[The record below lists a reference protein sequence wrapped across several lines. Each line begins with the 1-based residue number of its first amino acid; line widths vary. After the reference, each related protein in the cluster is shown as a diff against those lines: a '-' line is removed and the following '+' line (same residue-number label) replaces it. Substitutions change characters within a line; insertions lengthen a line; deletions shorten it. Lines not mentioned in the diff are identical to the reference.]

1 MCAFFPPG
9 LFDEDKII
17 FLRGRVLGLLT
28 ESKRRVLMRT
38 KFSFGFIRGPYVH
51 TILLKVTL
59 FLSFIS
65 TARADDV
72 AAEVKGLMK
81 ATLENTDLK
90 NEPYDD
96 AKTIGRFPQDT
107 LVEILDNRLT
117 EFDKV
122 AIDGIEGYL
131 EKGYSIK
138 WENLEPLYHT
148 STNTELKSSPQLSS
162 KTLKSLP
169 KFSDVE
175 VLDGFKH
182 VFRKVKISKTD
193 ASNVVYRKFNFKN
206 TGFIPSHKL
215 STIDGEL
222 RVHSTT
228 ELLSQPDLASRSVGL
243 LSTSNTIEYV
253 DNFLHFNRKI
263 KSGDKIEI
271 QPQVVDANSTLYRKV
286 KVDETIGY
294 LDHNSINFEWSFT
307 PKRAVFSEE
316 VQLKKAPHVD
326 AKVLKKV
333 TVTDKFRG
341 LNHPR
346 ESYTKVKIGE
356 SVGYVKSKNIQWK
369 TLINK
374 ETSKSTNDTTD
385 EKSFR
390 PFNFEELLST
400 TFAPCVLG
408 TAPLW
413 GPAILPAIF
422 SGGRLDHGPIY
433 STVGLCSA
441 STIGTT
447 IAVAGLDER
456 NAQAID
462 FIALNRETLRIE
474 LVRRNGEFLSSFF
487 EIVDIHA
494 ARREELTTL
503 FAAHQSFLFSD
514 SNARSILRRMIA
526 IANSKPALVKSES

>member
-1 MCAFFPPG
+1 
-9 LFDEDKII
+9 
-17 FLRGRVLGLLT
+17 
-28 ESKRRVLMRT
+28 MRT
-38 KFSFGFIRGPYVH
+38 KSALLIINRPFIH
-51 TILLKVTL
+51 AILLKVI
-59 FLSFIS
+59 FFISFIS
-65 TARADDV
+65 TARADDG
-72 AAEVKGLMK
+72 APEVKGLVK
-81 ATLENTDLK
+81 ATIEDTHLK

-96 AKTIGRFPQDT
+96 AKTIGRFPKDT
-107 LVEILDNRLT
+107 MVEILDDRLI

-122 AIDGIEGYL
+122 EIDGIEGYL

-138 WENLEPLYHT
+138 WEMLETLYET
-148 STNTELKSSPQLSS
+148 DTRTELKSAPQLSS

-169 KFSDVE
+169 KFSKVE

-182 VFRKVKISKTD
+182 VFRKVKISKADT
-193 ASNVVYRKFNFKN
+193 SNLVNRKFNLKN
-206 TGFIPSHKL
+206 TGFIPSHEL

-222 RVHSTT
+222 RVRSTT
-228 ELLSQPDLASRSVGL
+228 DLLREPDFASRSERL
-243 LSTSNTIEYV
+243 LSRSNAIEYV
-253 DNFLHFNRKI
+253 DNFLYFNRKI

-286 KVDETIGY
+286 KVDETVGY
-294 LDHNSINFEWSFT
+294 IDHNSINFSRIFT
-307 PKRAVFSEE
+307 PKRAVFFEE
-316 VQLKKAPHVD
+316 VQLKKAAHVD

-333 TVTDKFRG
+333 TVTDKFMYLDR
-341 LNHPR
+341 PR

-356 SVGYVKSKNIQWK
+356 SVGYVKSKNIQWEMVK
-369 TLINK
+369 NK
-374 ETSKSTNDTTD
+374 ETSKNTKD
-385 EKSFR
+385 EKSPW

-422 SGGRLDHGPIY
+422 GGGRLDHGPIY

-462 FIALNRETLRIE
+462 FIALNREMLRKE
-474 LVRRNGEFLSSFF
+474 LIRGRGEFLAAFF
-487 EIVDIHA
+487 ETVDIYSA
-494 ARREELTTL
+494 QRNELTTR
-503 FAAHQSFLFSD
+503 FAEHQSFLFSD
-514 SNARSILRRMIA
+514 SDARSILRRMIV
-526 IANSKPALVKSES
+526 IANNNTALVKSES